1 MEKLCLLPQN
11 FLRSPVRMY
20 GWMYVINFCVDGEV
34 FSISYNILWKSKGNK
49 ITRWR
54 MLYYQAWWKCRRRWW
69 LMVCLIIGN
78 GCVSYSYKHAF
89 LRGFDRLPYLIL
101 YWPLPQ
107 CGRRVFQFWNQIHS
121 TFTSTTKMVQITDYR
136 VKLEDCYFF
145 LFTYL
150 TSFSLLTQL
159 NKLRTPDSTPYCCW
173 FG

>member
-78 GCVSYSYKHAF
+78 GCVSYSYKRNWGD
-89 LRGFDRLPYLIL
+89 LTGDLIL
-101 YWPLPQ
+101 FTFYPIVWEACSSFGTKFIPLSQ
-107 CGRRVFQFWNQIHS
+107 VQQKWYKSQ
-121 TFTSTTKMVQITDYR
+121 TT
-136 VKLEDCYFF
+136 E
-145 LFTYL
+145 
-150 TSFSLLTQL
+150 
-159 NKLRTPDSTPYCCW
+159 
-173 FG
+173 